1 MDISIIICCHN
12 SANRIKPTLE
22 HIARQNILDFS
33 CEVILV
39 DNNCTD
45 DTISVTRKV
54 WRDCMNPFNLNIVE
68 EKQAG
73 LSFAR
78 KTGVLAA
85 KGEIIIFCDDDN
97 WLDKDYCRIAYKI
110 MDSDASIGVL
120 GGRGIAVSDI
130 ELPYWFTTY
139 QTGYAVGV
147 QNKNSGIVDDR
158 GYLWGAGMIM
168 RREDISALF
177 SAGFKSVL
185 TGRVGSQLSSGDDS
199 EICKWFLL
207 IGKSLYYTEKL
218 IYVHYIEQKRL
229 NKEYLLK
236 LFEGHN
242 QSIKILATY
251 NIYIFYYMQNNNK
264 FSKKK
269 RIGKLLYYLF
279 SNKINRNALLE
290 CYNTTSIVFC
300 HETRYLKRCLRVYHE
315 NVSN

>member
-1 MDISIIICCHN
+1 
-12 SANRIKPTLE
+12 
-22 HIARQNILDFS
+22 
-33 CEVILV
+33 
-39 DNNCTD
+39 
-45 DTISVTRKV
+45 
-54 WRDCMNPFNLNIVE
+54 
-68 EKQAG
+68 
-73 LSFAR
+73 
-78 KTGVLAA
+78 
-85 KGEIIIFCDDDN
+85 
-97 WLDKDYCRIAYKI
+97 

-207 IGKSLYYTEKL
+207 IGKSLYYTEEL

-242 QSIKILATY
+242 QSIKILAIY